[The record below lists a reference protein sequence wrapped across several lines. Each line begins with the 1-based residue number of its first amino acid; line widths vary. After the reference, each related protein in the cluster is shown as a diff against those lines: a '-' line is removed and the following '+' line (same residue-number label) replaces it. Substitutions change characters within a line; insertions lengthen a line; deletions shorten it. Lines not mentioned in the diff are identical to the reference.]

1 MLSEIPHGQ
10 ALITGGFW
18 GRRQQV
24 NRTVSLT
31 LGHQRLE
38 EAGNLENL
46 REAARGETR
55 PPQRGLPVFDS
66 DIYKWLEAVG
76 WELGREP
83 DQLGPPFIRDLADD
97 VIKTLRAAQSPDGY
111 VGSWHRVSGTRFS
124 DMLNGLELYCAGH
137 LFEAAVAWQRGAGDD
152 RLLTVARR
160 FADHI
165 GTVFGPGRRAGIPEH
180 PGIEMALVQ
189 LFRATG
195 DERYLQ
201 LGQFFFEQRGH
212 ASLSGGLFGPRYR
225 QDEMPFR
232 QARSARGHAVMNA
245 YLACGAL
252 DIFAET
258 GDRELLEAAVAQWED
273 MVSCRMYVTGGTG
286 SRHKEE
292 SFGDPFELPPDRA
305 YCETCAAVGVVMWS
319 WRLLLATGE
328 PRFADVI
335 ERVLW
340 NAFAVGVSL
349 DGRRYFYVNPLQVR
363 AGHADAE
370 DGRGR
375 AARSDWYEIACCPP
389 NVMRTLSSL
398 ERYFATTSGDGIQI
412 WQFAPMRLAA
422 TVADQPLRLT
432 VRTDY
437 PGRGRVSVRVDEA
450 GLAPVELALRI
461 PAWASGARGW
471 LEDTGQHETSEIG
484 GEPSPGALWRVRRR
498 WRTGDELML
507 DLPMPS
513 RMTVADPRV
522 DAVRGCVAV
531 ERGPLVYCLEE
542 ADLTGPQQL
551 ESTRL
556 SPGTVFRAE
565 SLDISNEPVT
575 TLVGEAQTRPLP
587 AASGVPYYSADH
599 ANVVR
604 PAGAVRLVPYGVW
617 GNRDPGQTM
626 RVWIPTT

>member
-18 GRRQQV
+18 DRRQQA
-24 NRTVSLT
+24 NRTVSLP

-46 REAARGETR
+46 RAAARGETR

-97 VIKTLRAAQSPDGY
+97 MIKTLRAAQSPDGY
-111 VGSWHRVSGTRFS
+111 VGSWYRISGTRFL

-152 RLLTVARR
+152 RLLAVARR

-252 DIFAET
+252 DLFAET

-273 MVSCRMYVTGGTG
+273 MVSRRMYVTGGAG

-349 DGRRYFYVNPLQVR
+349 DGRQYFYVNPLQVR
-363 AGHADAE
+363 AGHTDAE

-389 NVMRTLSSL
+389 NVMRILSSL

-412 WQFAPMRLAA
+412 WQFAPMQLAA
-422 TVADQPLRLT
+422 VVAGSPLRLT
-432 VRTDY
+432 VQTDY
-437 PGRGRVSVRVDEA
+437 PALGRISVRVDEA
-450 GLAPVELALRI
+450 GPATAEIALRI
-461 PAWASGARGW
+461 PAWAAGARGW
-471 LEDTGQHETSEIG
+471 LEPAGQQETSGIG
-484 GEPSPGALWRVRRR
+484 GEPASGTLWRVRRQ
-498 WRTGDELML
+498 WRAGDELVV

-531 ERGPLVYCLEE
+531 ERGPMVYCLEE
-542 ADLTGPQQL
+542 ADLSGPHQL
-551 ESTRL
+551 ESVRL
-556 SPGTVFRAE
+556 SPGTQFRAE
-565 SLDISNEPVT
+565 SLDIGDEPVT
-575 TLVGEAQTRPLP
+575 TLIGEARTRPLP
-587 AASGVPYYSADH
+587 TASGLPYYPAHVAETHS
-599 ANVVR
+599 
-604 PAGAVRLVPYGVW
+604 AGAVRLVPYGIW
-617 GNRDPGQTM
+617 GNRHPGQTM
-626 RVWIPTT
+626 RVWIPAD